1 MGTLWNAYTSYESS
15 SSFSRTQFCEHF
27 KDPTINTLK
36 SKAKF
41 ICQTVGVRNLWEQ
54 VLGKETFEVKQCLPH
69 QQCNT
74 VRFPSRRPSQV
85 GDLCF
90 LLFSNF
96 TTFKTKACG
105 KWNCALVWSCHHL
118 AGHTLGLQLPPP
130 CWALWGIE
138 AQPCRLPTGEL
149 FRSNKTCQEQIY
161 DCGHRC
167 GTLSL

>member
-118 AGHTLGLQLPPP
+118 AGHFGALKLSHADYTQVNCFVPIQLVKNKSMI
-130 CWALWGIE
+130 AV
-138 AQPCRLPTGEL
+138 TGVERFHCEEENTYEGAML
-149 FRSNKTCQEQIY
+149 
-161 DCGHRC
+161 
-167 GTLSL
+167 